1 MVGRSLNKLLEM
13 VKMVYMHFR
22 DFCGHWRIL
31 KYNPQAK
38 QLERHLLS
46 PLVWVWWNVEGLSV
60 FWVSKYLVYF
70 PSVSYSYCLP
80 SVCFSLFLRMSNEAL
95 LDFTGKKASCTHQK
109 YCSFV
114 FCIFFSLRPMFLQL
128 LFFQV
133 RGEIR
138 LNSLFKTANGYPS
151 TFPSGGGQVSQSV
164 FRATVAKLFYSCV
177 SCSFLLSPEACRHA
191 VLLG

>member
-22 DFCGHWRIL
+22 DFCGHWRIF

-70 PSVSYSYCLP
+70 PSPSYSYCLP
-80 SVCFSLFLRMSNEAL
+80 SVCFFLFLRMSNEAL
-95 LDFTGKKASCTHQK
+95 LDFTGKKTSCTHQK

-114 FCIFFSLRPMFLQL
+114 SCIFFSLRPMFLQL

-138 LNSLFKTANGYPS
+138 LNSLRQLMDILAHFLGEEAR
-151 TFPSGGGQVSQSV
+151 FPSLFSEPPWLSSFIVVSLAA
-164 FRATVAKLFYSCV
+164 FC
-177 SCSFLLSPEACRHA
+177 
-191 VLLG
+191 